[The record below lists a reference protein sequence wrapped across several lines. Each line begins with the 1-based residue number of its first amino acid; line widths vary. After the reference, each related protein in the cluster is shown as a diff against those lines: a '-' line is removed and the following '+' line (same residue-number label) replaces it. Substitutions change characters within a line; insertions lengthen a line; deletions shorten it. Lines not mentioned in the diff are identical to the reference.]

1 MLPEREFKDVLDGI
15 LSCCQEKIGARKAAL
30 YLDAE
35 HAPGTYD
42 LVSQFGHAGKG
53 PPARLDSSDMFVG
66 QLLRKRSAFFVNG
79 SPNELGYME
88 LLGRASERQ
97 LRERLP
103 ILLVPLYRGRIVGY
117 FEMQEKSDRG
127 AFTAADLEEAK
138 KIAAAVVDTLV
149 LRGLY
154 GLDPATPAS
163 AEPAEQP
170 NVVPLRVERRKEKR
184 RREFSATAMQAIER
198 AKAVVAR
205 ETRSAPMPPS
215 RLTEEQIAA
224 VKSVLSAILTLPRS
238 SLASLISYGPS
249 GHMQL
254 MTARSS
260 VTSAALEVF
269 HGRVAAWLRKR
280 REDATIPKPEVQ
292 KPFGESGPVIQPAHI
307 VAVLSAQVTS
317 RGTPGIVLSVAF
329 ENAPEPRTHRQLE
342 IFLHEI
348 ERALEQAASVRD
360 LQLTRRSIAEK
371 LLEPDFETYPE
382 LRAHCREVASLSE
395 RFAREVGLPAA
406 DRENL
411 VLAALVHDVGLR
423 PLDYRHLASEPDLP
437 EEDLQVIHEHPVVGA
452 AMVASVLGWPTANIV
467 LSHQERFDGKGY
479 PYGLQGDRIP
489 IAARL
494 LHVCDAFVA
503 MTLAKPYRQARS
515 REEALL
521 EIEKGEGTQ
530 FDPELGARFRAMVL
544 RGA

>member
-30 YLDAE
+30 YLAGE
-35 HAPGTYD
+35 EATSAFD
-42 LVSQFGHAGKG
+42 LVSQFGHASS
-53 PPARLDSSDMFVG
+53 PPSRLDPSDMFVG

-117 FEMQEKSDRG
+117 FEMQEKADRG
-127 AFTAADLEEAK
+127 AFTQSDLEEAK
-138 KIAAAVVDTLV
+138 KIAAAVVDSLAH
-149 LRGLY
+149 RGLY
-154 GLDPATPAS
+154 GLNPSATV
-163 AEPAEQP
+163 EDDKP

-184 RREFSATAMQAIER
+184 RREFSATAMQAIEQ

-205 ETRSAPMPPS
+205 ETRSAPVQPS
-215 RLTEEQIAA
+215 RLTEEQISA
-224 VKSVLSAILTLPRS
+224 VKSVLSAILTLPGS

-249 GHMQL
+249 GHVQL

-260 VTSAALEVF
+260 VTNAALESF
-269 HGRVAAWLRKR
+269 HARVAAWLRKR
-280 REDATIPKPEVQ
+280 REDATIPKPVVE
-292 KPFGESGPVIQPAHI
+292 KPFGDSGPVIQPAHI
-307 VAVLSAQVTS
+307 ATVLSAQVSS
-317 RGTPGIVLSVAF
+317 RGIPGIVLSVAF

-371 LLEPDFETYPE
+371 LLEPDFESYPE
-382 LRAHCREVASLSE
+382 LRAHCREVASLAE
-395 RFAREVGLPAA
+395 RFARELGLSAT

-423 PLDYRHLASEPDLP
+423 TLDYRHLASEPNLP
-437 EEDLQVIHEHPVVGA
+437 EEDLQIMHEHPVVGA

-467 LSHQERFDGKGY
+467 LAHQERFDGSGY
-479 PYGLQGDRIP
+479 PYGLQADRIP
-489 IAARL
+489 MTARL

-503 MTLAKPYRQARS
+503 MTLGKPHRQSRS

-521 EIEKGEGTQ
+521 EIERGEGTQ
-530 FDPELGARFRAMVL
+530 FDPELGSRFRAMVA
-544 RGA
+544 RDMPA